1 MAQNWWEEDP
11 VVENTPTEGANSWL
25 DEDELVEEPVVSSP
39 PAENRPVIRAEDV
52 RDETGVPGGVIKKD
66 AVRMPDTAMYER
78 IPPQA
83 SMEDAYREARKLY
96 ESYEGLP
103 ESGRT
108 ITGEL
113 TYKNTVVPMP
123 ETQLLGGTSDIG
135 FGQVA
140 QTTARGIV
148 KNTAVTGAAMLDQ
161 LNKTI
166 FGMDSNL
173 AQAAEDMIANPTPAG
188 NAADS
193 LITQTGE
200 MAAGMIAGLR
210 GGQAVSGVSSRGKY
224 VPGASTPPAE
234 IGTIAKILSGV
245 GSTLGGTMTMNEDSE
260 GMVVGTLLQGVP
272 VDENGHYSEQVL
284 TKKLN
289 LLYDQLAGAM
299 VAQKGAQAAEAAL
312 MAIKGITIDQVVPM
326 FSQGTREQDAIDNVV
341 EALNMNTPEG
351 IEKLQKLIKDNQ
363 SVWIKIADSN
373 IDNFNLQRTTMSAV
387 EEGLNDV
394 DKWRARRAM
403 DLEAGVFHSGNTSL
417 QRKLDQP
424 MENFR
429 EFQQQAIESRGGAP
443 TIEAARQNIAQ
454 SGLSEVEQ
462 LRSMPR
468 QQQEIVSQADEAGR
482 ELLRQDT
489 IVGPDIRRMEGSPEI
504 NVGEFKSSAED
515 RVMADIRQTAETM
528 GDVKDKLY
536 DAIPEGTQVDVE
548 SLTPVMRNAEPYL
561 SPALIEKLSDEGTV
575 VDYKFLHNEVLP
587 DISKKISR
595 LEKANPNDPGIDALM
610 DLRRN
615 ITDNQIE
622 FISKNGSPEARK
634 AAEAARRYY
643 REDYAPFAKSSSTEK
658 LFDRDPTITEYDK
671 KDIAQAAVNSL
682 SDKRK
687 GGSQAIID
695 LLKRPE
701 NSGKSEDIVRVYMG
715 DVVKKLSRKAASE
728 EGIDSISSDDI
739 IGELSDMGVTLKREF
754 PNEARQLEVL
764 ASRLRTAKG
773 NAKTERAL
781 LEEITSQSQE
791 LENQVFSSAIGK
803 FIKRGKGD
811 NIHEVENG
819 YDVFKS
825 MLNKENNHAEIDELV
840 KRVRASGD
848 EAAQKG
854 LESAYLSYLRDRI
867 QDGSQGFASRQ
878 AERFVD
884 PKEVKSLKE
893 YGMRIFKDPKIVEG
907 VDDVVSALLR
917 ERDKRSPTG
926 MPLQTKGSLGK
937 AATAAVNFATSMTLG
952 VLNPTAT
959 RVRNVAG
966 ALLRGSKGDQA
977 AMRIMER
984 IHSDP
989 EYTLDLL
996 DKLGKLK
1003 EKEKFTSTGKN
1014 LMWKIATYNYW
1025 YDQDQKADFEKDW
1038 NDYVKR
1044 GKMDSEMNRL
1054 KGARE

>member
-1 MAQNWWEEDP
+1 MDELNPWDEGFQAEEDTQELNP
-11 VVENTPTEGANSWL
+11 WDEGFS
-25 DEDELVEEPVVSSP
+25 EEPVVSSS

-515 RVMADIRQTAETM
+515 RVMADVRQTADAMTEH
-528 GDVKDKLY
+528 KNALY
-536 DAIPEGTQVDVE
+536 DAIPEDAPIDRE
-548 SLTPVMRNAEPYL
+548 
-561 SPALIEKLSDEGTV
+561 ALINVLNENYDYVPASVMARVTNPKNEITFRQLYDDIMPQISKAMTSKLNAKKPDEQAIGSLRAIQNHV
-575 VDYKFLHNEVLP
+575 NEVQT
-587 DISKKISR
+587 
-595 LEKANPNDPGIDALM
+595 EYVA
-610 DLRRN
+610 
-615 ITDNQIE
+615 TH
-622 FISKNGSPEARK
+622 GSPEAK
-634 AAEAARRYY
+634 AAADEARRYY
-643 REDYAPFAKSSSTEK
+643 RDEYVPYAKTSSTEP
-658 LFDRDPTITEYDK
+658 LFDHRPTTEYDRIQ
-671 KDIAQAAVNSL
+671 DAQDVVNSL
-682 SDKRK
+682 SDKKK
-687 GGSQAIID
+687 GTSKAVID
-695 LLKRPE
+695 LLRRPE
-701 NSGKSEDIVRVYMG
+701 NKGNPSDIVKVYMG